1 MWDDPVAAEFVRSVA
16 DGNEAV
22 PTVMAVD
29 IVGEPDTAPVI
40 VAAALTSSRPW
51 SGMGPPAGP
60 ATR

>member
-1 MWDDPVAAEFVRSVA
+1 MGDDPVAAEFVRSVA

-40 VAAALTSSRPW
+40 VAAALTLSRPW
-51 SGMGPPAGP
+51 FGMGPPAGP